1 MKNTNIITTVNTT
14 NNTDTNNIKGVI
26 TMTNTRTRKHS
37 FKTRF
42 IAGILSAITIFS
54 VASVSVTSV
63 SAAKKIEVEE
73 IGINA
78 ADEAF
83 NAIGD
88 LVPGGKILLSPF
100 KTLFHAG
107 VDSPDP
113 LDEISD
119 KLDNVDNKL
128 DQLDSKLDDL
138 NANINKNT
146 QWMGQKIQNTADMS
160 ELRSDF
166 RNLSP
171 QVAKLVKDVKAV
183 ETNPKLNKTQK
194 IMRLATI
201 TDTQRYDNVTTYV
214 YNIQKAMDGSDSAYV
229 DMYKALYTKYALT
242 RMFAREA
249 YRDAL
254 PTAQALTAQYVYAA
268 VLMDECQTASKAVA
282 QFTDKD
288 IEALGSDSRLYDAFD
303 IYRHSLDNADPEQAL
318 IAAANGAKKFKA
330 NYDRPAYIN
339 KDPNTSGKAICFG
352 TKSGYAYANGTPM
365 SINYKDVTDSNALT
379 PQELNNIAD
388 YIRTNYP
395 GRSINEVLCED
406 LGISRG
412 DNQCYIIVNAD
423 LIDTKTRNT
432 SIDFRPSWGASLREG
447 YDRTK
452 SVKAIFMCDRGVKV
466 ENLLLYT
473 YHSWDIDNI
482 FGQTID
488 RNTGDYSSY
497 YRTFM
502 TVSEI

>member
-1 MKNTNIITTVNTT
+1 MKNTDIITTA
-14 NNTDTNNIKGVI
+14 NNTNTNHTKGVI
-26 TMTNTRTRKHS
+26 DMTETKTRKHS
-37 FKTRF
+37 FKTRI
-42 IAGILSAITIFS
+42 IAGVLSAITIFS
-54 VASVSVTSV
+54 VGSVCVTTA
-63 SAAKKIEVEE
+63 SAAKRIDVED

-78 ADEAF
+78 TDEAF
-83 NAIGD
+83 DAIGD
-88 LVPGGKILLSPF
+88 LIPGGKVLLSPF

-107 VDSPDP
+107 VDSPDS
-113 LDEISD
+113 LDEIND
-119 KLDNVDNKL
+119 KLDQVDNKL
-128 DQLDSKLDDL
+128 DQLDSKLEDL
-138 NANINKNT
+138 NANISKNT

-171 QVAKLVKDVKAV
+171 QAAKLVKDVKAI

-194 IMRLATI
+194 IMRLAAL

-214 YNIQKAMDGSDSAYV
+214 YNIKKYMDGSDPAYV
-229 DMYKALYTKYALT
+229 DMYKALYTKSAVNK
-242 RMFAREA
+242 MFAREA
-249 YRDAL
+249 YREAL
-254 PTAQALTAQYVYAA
+254 PTAQALTAQYVYAVA
-268 VLMDECQTASKAVA
+268 LMDECQTASRAVA

-288 IEALGSDSRLYDAFD
+288 IEALGNDVRLYENFD
-303 IYRHSLDNADPEQAL
+303 VFRHSLDNEDPEQAL
-318 IAAANGAKKFKA
+318 FAAANGAKNFKN
-330 NYDRPAYIN
+330 NYDHPVYIN
-339 KDPNTSGKAICFG
+339 KDPEAVGKAICFG
-352 TKSGYAYANGTPM
+352 TKSGYAYANGTPK
-365 SINYKDVTDSNALT
+365 SINYKDVTDNNALT

-423 LIDTKTRNT
+423 LIDTKTRNE

-488 RNTGDYSSY
+488 RNTGDYTSY